1 MEQTDDKTESSA
13 PETAKEDSQSNDSQ
27 NEESPNELTFEKLTP
42 TDQLGNEMQGYT
54 QALDFIFKE
63 DDLRNIAITGP
74 YASGKSSVIKTYEK
88 KLNELNIFKKLNG
101 IHISLAYFSPALE
114 SKIKGKKK
122 VDELIFEDELMLER
136 KIINQLIHQID
147 PNEVPDT
154 KFRIKSEPK
163 KKSNAF
169 WAGIISFL
177 IFNIIFFDKAW
188 LTNLPSVWH
197 TLALIILL
205 FLYFCSTAYVFYT
218 AIDLQIRRKL
228 ISKLK
233 IFENEIDMSSSACEV
248 SYFDKYLDEIIYIL
262 NKSQLD
268 YIVFEDIDRYDDN
281 LILNKLKELNSIYN
295 KKHRKN
301 NPKPIKFFYLIKD
314 EIFESKD
321 RTKFFDYILPIV
333 PVMDNANSLGKIEQ
347 IFKKRNIRKD
357 FSITFLDTLS
367 LYLDDI
373 RLIKNICNEY
383 IIYKT
388 KIAHNDSEFKNEN
401 LLAIIVYKNMFP
413 ADFSLTRLGLGQGVV
428 HRIIDSLEKQKNKYC
443 QEEIQ
448 KIDDKINHLKQD
460 VQSGGRDK
468 SSAHEAEQKLIE
480 EKKRLKLPN
489 KITEFIEIKQYEGIH
504 IEDLFEEHIKEKTK
518 QPEYKAEYE
527 KLSSS
532 CYFPL
537 LRVLIIQGYIDE
549 YYSDYTSA
557 YNEHGLP
564 RNDILFL
571 RNIYEC
577 KSSDKGNWKLELTK
591 PELVFERLKRYKNIY
606 FNREYVLNYSL
617 LDYSLATSN
626 VYKLD
631 NLSLFIS
638 LLEPLHGN
646 QVHFINAYLE
656 RYYSLLREER
666 MTLALVRKNTDIIL
680 QKLSVIQTEIQIEI
694 QKMKT
699 ILLLILEKDRLRQK
713 AREAQEQ
720 EQELETQARTLEA
733 HGLEAQVQEL
743 KAEAQAKAQKLK
755 AEAQELKA
763 EAQELKAEA
772 QELKAEALEAQ
783 ELEAQ
788 ELAAQAQG
796 LEAQAEAL
804 EALAQAEA
812 LEAQAQAQAQKPL
825 EIEKLAQ
832 VQTQALETLALAL
845 EKLTQA
851 KDTLVT
857 AKQEA
862 RYKPKYL
869 GLWIQQLN
877 QQFPLLW
884 QQIYPFNLKL
894 YLYFYL
900 CLLFINNNDLSTL
913 GKMNEDQKLKNYID
927 NSADFLLIED
937 ELYNILNFNNY
948 WLDNI
953 AKISITFEALNI
965 KFKKIAK
972 STPQLLKMVETGYHY
987 ELNQANV
994 QHILENSYHQKNFA
1008 TYIIQTLLA
1017 LDEDAPVKSYF
1028 QRNPEKLVLSITASD
1043 IAPIND
1049 NEETVLFILNH
1060 ERISPEAKIAYIDKL
1075 STVITELNQIT
1086 NKEIRE
1092 KLRQKQK

>member
-13 PETAKEDSQSNDSQ
+13 PETA
-27 NEESPNELTFEKLTP
+27 NEESQNELTFETLTP
-42 TDQLGNEMQGYT
+42 TNLSETEMQGYT

-74 YASGKSSVIKTYEK
+74 YASGKSSVIKTYVNK
-88 KLNELNIFKKLNG
+88 QYKLKG
-101 IHISLAYFSPALE
+101 IYISLAYFSPALE
-114 SKIKGKKK
+114 SKIKGKKQ
-122 VDELIFEDELMLER
+122 DNNLIFEDELILER

-154 KFRIKSEPK
+154 EFRIKSEPK
-163 KKSNAF
+163 KKSNRF
-169 WAGIISFL
+169 WAGILSLMISCL
-177 IFNIIFFDKAW
+177 IFIDKGSLINSQDEYFF
-188 LTNLPSVWH
+188 
-197 TLALIILL
+197 LALFSLLVFLGLTTLVIDKIIN
-205 FLYFCSTAYVFYT
+205 
-218 AIDLQIRRKL
+218 LQNRKNLIR
-228 ISKLK
+228 KLK
-233 IFENEIDMSSSACEV
+233 IFENEIDISSSVCEV

-281 LILNKLKELNSIYN
+281 LILNKLRELNYIYN
-295 KKHRKN
+295 KKYGKN

-333 PVMDNANSLGKIEQ
+333 PVMDNANSLGKMEQ
-347 IFKKRNIRKD
+347 IFKERNIRKD
-357 FSITFLDTLS
+357 FSTTFLDTLS

-388 KIAHNDSEFKNEN
+388 KIAHNDNEFKNEN

-460 VQSGGRDK
+460 VQSGGGDK

-720 EQELETQARTLEA
+720 ELETQARTLEA

-743 KAEAQAKAQKLK
+743 KAEAQAKAQK
-755 AEAQELKA
+755 LKA

-812 LEAQAQAQAQKPL
+812 LEAQAQAQKPL

-1086 NKEIRE
+1086 DEEIRE